1 VKQVLIERHG
11 DEDFSITTQDEMLLT
26 MGNVLNVLTLG
37 VAALGSISLFVGAV
51 GIATIMTTTVRERSA
66 EIGLLRAIGAS
77 QRQILGLF
85 LGEAVLISLLGGVIG
100 LALLGAIAATLSLL
114 VPALPLAL
122 HPFFLALAL
131 LASAFIGLLAGV
143 MPAYS
148 ASRLN
153 PIDAL
158 RAE

>member
-1 VKQVLIERHG
+1 
-11 DEDFSITTQDEMLLT
+11 
-26 MGNVLNVLTLG
+26 MGNVLNVLTVG

-51 GIATIMTTTVRERSA
+51 GIATIMTTTVNERSA

-100 LALLGAIAATLSLL
+100 LSLLAAIAAVLSLL
-114 VPALPLAL
+114 APALPLAL
-122 HPFFLALAL
+122 HPFFLVLAL
-131 LASAFIGLLAGV
+131 LACAFIGLLAGV
-143 MPAYS
+143 IPAYN